1 MNEVQHLT
9 TRRADLE
16 RQLEAIARTEPY
28 SERVGKL
35 SCLRGVSTLSAI
47 ALLAEIGDFRRFDSP
62 RQLMA
67 FVGLV
72 PREYSSGGKE
82 KRGGITKTGNGHV
95 RRLLVEAAW
104 SYRHRP
110 AFGPRAR
117 EALRGQPAAVAE
129 YASKAQA
136 RLHRRFTRLLG
147 RGKKSQ
153 LAVTVVARELSG
165 FVWGLMAA

>member
-1 MNEVQHLT
+1 
-9 TRRADLE
+9 
-16 RQLEAIARTEPY
+16 
-28 SERVGKL
+28 
-35 SCLRGVSTLSAI
+35 
-47 ALLAEIGDFRRFDSP
+47 
-62 RQLMA
+62 MA

-110 AFGPRAR
+110 ALGPRMR
-117 EALRGQPAAVAE
+117 EAVHDQPAAVKE
-129 YASKAQA
+129 YANKAQV

-153 LAVTVVARELSG
+153 LAVTAVARELCG